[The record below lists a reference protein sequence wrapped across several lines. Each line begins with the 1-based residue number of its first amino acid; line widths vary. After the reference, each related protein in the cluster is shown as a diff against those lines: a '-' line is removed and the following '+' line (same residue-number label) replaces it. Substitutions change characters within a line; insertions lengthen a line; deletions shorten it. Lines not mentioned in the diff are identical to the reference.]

1 MSLGLHRVRQARLS
15 PSLAPRIPRRH
26 MRIIPVPVREDN
38 YAYIVMS
45 TPKGARPQGAFVD
58 PYDVPTVRRA
68 AHTLGLQD
76 TDIVGSLSLIHI

>member
-1 MSLGLHRVRQARLS
+1 
-15 PSLAPRIPRRH
+15 

-68 AHTLGLQD
+68 RGVPAE
-76 TDIVGSLSLIHI
+76 LSALMRYMPGERVRPRDGTEPCT